1 MESLIT
7 DSCLALNFQDKQD
20 TGSTIGTIEALYAT
34 IRMCVQFCFQLLD
47 SIFDYAFLPRVTS
60 LVDMNATELNDPI
73 P

>member
-20 TGSTIGTIEALYAT
+20 TGSAIGTIEALYAT
-34 IRMCVQFCFQLLD
+34 LTMCVQFCFQLLD
-47 SIFDYAFLPRVTS
+47 SIFDYAFLPRITS
-60 LVDMNATELNDPI
+60 LLDMNSTWLNDPI